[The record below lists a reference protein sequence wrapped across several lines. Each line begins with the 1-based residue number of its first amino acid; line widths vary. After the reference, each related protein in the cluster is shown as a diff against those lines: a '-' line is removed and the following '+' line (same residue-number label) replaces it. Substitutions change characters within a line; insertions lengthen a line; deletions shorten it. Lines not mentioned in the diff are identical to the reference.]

1 MSDSSPSPSTA
12 PAPGEEQ
19 PSPFIERR
27 SGELITARD
36 WNEMQRQVRLLLMS
50 HTHVGGHHGPP
61 LSGLAVGE
69 KAQLAV
75 ASVSTSGDVRVQ
87 GDLRVQG
94 TVFLGALTL
103 TDALAELE
111 RELGRLAEGLGDLQS
126 HLPTGGDESTR
137 APVGS
142 RLQVVASIGSTQH
155 LGELRCLLGQPGML
169 AVAQG
174 FWEPG
179 DGGGGIFVW
188 SDVPQP
194 EDGGL
199 HLIPGDGASLEQTG
213 RENLQESPTGA
224 PGWQRLIQGPL
235 NVRWFGARGDGASDD
250 TPALRRA
257 LVAAQAHGSLHFP
270 RGVYRVQETL
280 VLPAGPLQIR
290 GDGAATPFA
299 SGSPGSESPG
309 IEYSR
314 SGSSGSV
321 LHFVGQDGAILQSPT
336 TGAGPL
342 TLEHLSLRGPGAQT
356 NSIGIHLGE
365 AAEGEPAPGGACRV
379 WNVQLVDLGIGLDL
393 GAACDGTYYSLQTL
407 RCGVGIRAQ
416 KPVTGHLLIDWRA
429 EGCQTAAAL
438 HAQAEV
444 QRLGERLR
452 NNQANVLELSAQK
465 DEGESP

>member
-1 MSDSSPSPSTA
+1 MSDFSPSPSTSTS
-12 PAPGEEQ
+12 PGEEQ
-19 PSPFIERR
+19 PSPFIERK

-36 WNEMQRQVRLLLMS
+36 WNEMQRQMRLVIMS
-50 HTHVGGHHGPP
+50 HTHVGGHQGPP

-94 TVFLGALTL
+94 TLYLGAQTL
-103 TDALAELE
+103 ADSLAELE
-111 RELGRLAEGLGDLQS
+111 RELGRLAEGMGEIQS
-126 HLPTGGDESTR
+126 HLPNGGDEGTR
-137 APVGS
+137 SAAGS

-169 AVAQG
+169 AAAQG

-179 DGGGGIFVW
+179 DGGGGLFVW
-188 SDVPQP
+188 SERPQP
-194 EDGGL
+194 DDGGL

-213 RENLQESPTGA
+213 RENPQASPTGA

-235 NVRWFGARGDGASDD
+235 NVRWFGARGDGVSDD
-250 TPALRRA
+250 TPALRQG

-270 RGVYRVQETL
+270 RGVYQVHETL
-280 VLPAGPLQIR
+280 VLPPGPLHLR
-290 GDGAATPFA
+290 GEGA
-299 SGSPGSESPG
+299 SSP
-309 IEYSR
+309 
-314 SGSSGSV
+314 SGSV
-321 LHFVGQDGAILQSPT
+321 LRFTGQDSALFQYPT
-336 TGAGPL
+336 AGTGPL
-342 TLEHLSLRGPGAQT
+342 TLENLSLQGLGSHT

-365 AAEGEPAPGGACRV
+365 VGESSPAPGGACRV
-379 WNVQLVDLGIGLDL
+379 WNVQLVDLGVGLEL
-393 GAACDGTYYSLQTL
+393 GAACDGTFYSLQTL
-407 RCGVGIRAQ
+407 RCGAGIRAQ
-416 KPVTGHLLIDWRA
+416 QPVTGHLLFDWRA

-452 NNQANVLELSAQK
+452 NNQENVIEISAQK
-465 DEGESP
+465 GEGESP